1 MDSEIPLPPPR
12 RIRHRSPAPNH
23 SAGTAFSFQRAQ
35 RLSRFD
41 DRSSQPSS
49 DPALFSSDDIPA
61 SGLENYHATVSGA
74 GRKRRYRG
82 TWWGEQVIDPKRK
95 RADFK
100 DKRNVDSGVW
110 MGSDESGAESLLA
123 SEDGS
128 TWGEDLRKS
137 VLDPRKSGS
146 STPFIEENTPA
157 PTRVAFRNPEES
169 DAHRFA
175 REVVSD
181 CLDKG
186 HESIDLGDFHL
197 RTIPSGLLRPLQHLT
212 KLPSVREAP
221 VSENVFTSL
230 QPFLHIY
237 LPNNSLSDL
246 HNDLFELS
254 NIKVLSLRN
263 NKLTEIPSTIRRLT
277 ALEVLNLS
285 VNQLSYFPW
294 EILRLMQQ
302 GELKHLT
309 VRPNPFI
316 PIEEAQIAEWHYNPN
331 NEKET
336 ENDETENDE
345 DSSPP
350 LQFQEQES
358 SPNEGWAPLHVATGP
373 ITYMDMEGNPIE
385 DSSSGKRGTLTPSV
399 LTSVNNA
406 PSLREVAL
414 RAVSKLPYLEQTT
427 DEELSEYPALIVPLL
442 QQAREVRIAGGQLCS
457 VCQREYVIP
466 RTEWMEWWDFTPCL
480 GLSLARAVQSNG
492 HKVIATSRQPS
503 RTPELVSEITQNGGE
518 WHTLDVDNATAAAE
532 LLSTLESAGHKIDV
546 LVNNAGY
553 AILGAVEQFSDEEVR
568 AQMETVYF
576 GPSRLIRAIVPGM
589 RERRFGIVVNV
600 SSGAGLEGRERM
612 GAYAAAKAAMDGLC
626 KVLAKEVA
634 PFNVRFLTVWLGV
647 FNTQFGAGC
656 RSPVNPLPVDYVDS
670 VATKMMDA
678 IQSGKFVAD
687 GDKDKAAKAI
697 YEVVVGEGVGVG
709 RENEEFLPLG
719 RDMIPRIELVRDR
732 LVHTLDVFGDIAG
745 NVYVEKE

>member
-12 RIRHRSPAPNH
+12 RIRHRSPAANP
-23 SAGTAFSFQRAQ
+23 SATGAVFSSFQRAQ

-128 TWGEDLRKS
+128 AWGEDLRKS

-146 STPFIEENTPA
+146 TLFLNETENVPA
-157 PTRVAFRNPEES
+157 QTRVAFRSPEES
-169 DAHRFA
+169 DAHRYA

-197 RTIPSGLLRPLQHLT
+197 RSIPSGLLRPLQHLT
-212 KLPSVREAP
+212 KLPSVKEAP

-237 LPNNSLSDL
+237 LPNNSLSAL

-263 NKLTEIPSTIRRLT
+263 NKLTGIPSTVRRLI

-285 VNQLSYFPW
+285 VNQLTYLPW
-294 EILRLMQQ
+294 EILKLMQQ

-309 VRPNPFI
+309 VRPNPFL
-316 PIEEAQIAEWHYNPN
+316 PIEEAQIAEWHCKSTNK
-331 NEKET
+331 KEV
-336 ENDETENDE
+336 ENYEDSLEE

-350 LQFQEQES
+350 LQFQEQQS
-358 SPNEGWAPLHVATGP
+358 SPNEGWTPIHVATGP
-373 ITYMDMEGNPIE
+373 ITYMNMEGNPMR
-385 DSSSGKRGTLTPSV
+385 DSTFRNRPNPIPSD
-399 LTSVNNA
+399 LALPINNA

-427 DEELSEYPALIVPLL
+427 DEELAEYPALIVPLL
-442 QQAREVRIAGGQLCS
+442 QQAREVRAAGGQSCS
-457 VCQREYVIP
+457 VCRREYVIP
-466 RTEWMEWWDFTPCL
+466 RTEWMEWWDFTPCE
-480 GLSLARAVQSNG
+480 NG
-492 HKVIATSRQPS
+492 MKMPRCP
-503 RTPELVSEITQNGGE
+503 GE
-518 WHTLDVDNATAAAE
+518 KLRP
-532 LLSTLESAGHKIDV
+532 LPF
-546 LVNNAGY
+546 
-553 AILGAVEQFSDEEVR
+553 Q
-568 AQMETVYF
+568 
-576 GPSRLIRAIVPGM
+576 
-589 RERRFGIVVNV
+589 RFGCSLSCVPE
-600 SSGAGLEGRERM
+600 S
-612 GAYAAAKAAMDGLC
+612 C
-626 KVLAKEVA
+626 
-634 PFNVRFLTVWLGV
+634 
-647 FNTQFGAGC
+647 
-656 RSPVNPLPVDYVDS
+656 
-670 VATKMMDA
+670 
-678 IQSGKFVAD
+678 
-687 GDKDKAAKAI
+687 
-697 YEVVVGEGVGVG
+697 
-709 RENEEFLPLG
+709 
-719 RDMIPRIELVRDR
+719 
-732 LVHTLDVFGDIAG
+732 
-745 NVYVEKE
+745 